1 MMKRNITINPNHM
14 FSGALAFLSNM
25 YPCTITID
33 VLGQPFTFTSAEAA
47 FQAGK
52 CLDLTDVRLFTNV
65 ANGAA
70 AKKLGRRIRLRKD
83 WDTYRLAWM
92 EQVLIC
98 KFNQNPILLQKLLD
112 TYPTPLAETNTWGD
126 TFWGVCNG
134 QGENHLGQILM
145 KIREE
150 NRPLTQSGSTLDIL

>member
-70 AKKLGRRIRLRKD
+70 AKKTGTAYPSAQRLGYLSSGMD
-83 WDTYRLAWM
+83 GAG
-92 EQVLIC
+92 
-98 KFNQNPILLQKLLD
+98 FNL
-112 TYPTPLAETNTWGD
+112 
-126 TFWGVCNG
+126 
-134 QGENHLGQILM
+134 
-145 KIREE
+145 
-150 NRPLTQSGSTLDIL
+150 

>member
-1 MMKRNITINPNHM
+1 M
-14 FSGALAFLSNM
+14 
-25 YPCTITID
+25 
-33 VLGQPFTFTSAEAA
+33 
-47 FQAGK
+47 
-52 CLDLTDVRLFTNV
+52 